1 MFCTPLT
8 NASRRLSSA
17 RSASGGD
24 YIARLRRTPA
34 EIDYFATSLPTMLI
48 FDEDVQQ
55 RQDLLA
61 DVLAADP
68 AHPGADRLLQQIHAA
83 AG

>member
-1 MFCTPLT
+1 
-8 NASRRLSSA
+8 
-17 RSASGGD
+17 
-24 YIARLRRTPA
+24 
-34 EIDYFATSLPTMLI
+34 MLI

-61 DVLAADP
+61 DVLTAQLALAQGDRTAAGAAIGRVLAADP
-68 AHPGADRLLQQIHAA
+68 AHPEASRLLQQIHAA